1 VNLLTNISPAE
12 NKEEIVT
19 IAEQL
24 QQRGEARGV
33 QKGKLEGKLEDAINL
48 FKLGVPLDTI
58 SQATGLSLKQIKAA
72 INLANDE

>member
-24 QQRGEARGV
+24 QQRGEARGL
-33 QKGKLEGKLEDAINL
+33 QKGKLEDAINL

-58 SQATGLSLKQIKAA
+58 SKATGLSLKQIKAA